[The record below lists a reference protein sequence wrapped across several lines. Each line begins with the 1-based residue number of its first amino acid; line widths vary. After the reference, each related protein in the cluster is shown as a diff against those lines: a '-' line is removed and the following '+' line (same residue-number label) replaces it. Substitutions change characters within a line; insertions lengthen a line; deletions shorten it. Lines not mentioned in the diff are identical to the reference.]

1 MLLGTKTVD
10 CITDVSR
17 GYIEN
22 SFGSKENLLLCVSS
36 VSILS
41 VSGEYILLKNKLI
54 SLGYDLSELSYIQIF
69 QVITEVLLLHYTAR
83 DLPEGSAALAS
94 INDIFME
101 MTHTELHNPRLVDC
115 LAEVGSAVSELV
127 INLSTIYT
135 VDYINQFVKPIT
147 GATTYIPLKWQYS
160 PTGIYLE
167 LGGCFDA

>member
-1 MLLGTKTVD
+1 MLLGTKMVE

-54 SLGYDLSELSYIQIF
+54 SLGYDLCELSYIQIF

-83 DLPEGSAALAS
+83 DRPEGSAAISS

-101 MTHTELHNPRLVDC
+101 MTHAELHNPRLVDC
-115 LAEVGSAVSELV
+115 LAEVGSRVSELV
-127 INLSTIYT
+127 FNLSTIYN

-147 GATTYIPLKWQYS
+147 GDTTYIPLKWQYS